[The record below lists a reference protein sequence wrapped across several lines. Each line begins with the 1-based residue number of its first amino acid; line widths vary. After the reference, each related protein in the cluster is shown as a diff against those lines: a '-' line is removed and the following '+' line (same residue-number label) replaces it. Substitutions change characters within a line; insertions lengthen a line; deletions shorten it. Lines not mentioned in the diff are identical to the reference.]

1 MSLSVMLKSP
11 YSLDIREQMEDWVQ
25 SLQYLGKVKSV
36 HIKKQCMYPDAKKKF
51 NYFLLSLNIIR
62 KTT

>member
-36 HIKKQCMYPDAKKKF
+36 HIKKQCMYPDAKKNIQLF
-51 NYFLLSLNIIR
+51 PLVYIIR

>member
-36 HIKKQCMYPDAKKKF
+36 HIKKQCMYPDAKKKK
-51 NYFLLSLNIIR
+51 SIISSCL
-62 KTT
+62 

>member
-36 HIKKQCMYPDAKKKF
+36 HIKKQCMYPDAKKP